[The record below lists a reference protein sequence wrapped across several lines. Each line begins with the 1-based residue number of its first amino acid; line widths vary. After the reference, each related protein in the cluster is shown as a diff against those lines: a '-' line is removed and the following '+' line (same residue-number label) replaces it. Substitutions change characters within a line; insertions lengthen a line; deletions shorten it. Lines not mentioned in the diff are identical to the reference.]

1 MNFRELIS
9 TATGGMTLYH
19 FAASFVIYSMLGWL
33 VESIYMSIC
42 EKRIVNRGFA
52 RGPFCPIY
60 GFGATIGC
68 IFLAPLSA
76 RFLPLYITGAVS
88 ATIFEYLV
96 GRLMIKFLGSLW
108 WDYNEKPY
116 NFQGIIC
123 LESTL
128 AWGFYGIVIV
138 GFFNPWLLRFI
149 ENSDHVKMTRFVEIV
164 LAIAV
169 VDYIIR
175 FAGLFKEPL
184 LRARNSAVEA
194 YRNFRGRWN

>member
-1 MNFRELIS
+1 MKVPEFLLVG
-9 TATGGMTLYH
+9 AQGMTLYR
-19 FAASFVIYSMLGWL
+19 FAASFVIYSMMGWL

-42 EKRIVNRGFA
+42 EKKIVNRGFA

-68 IFLAPLSA
+68 IILAPTTRS
-76 RFLPLYITGAVS
+76 FLLLYIASAVS
-88 ATIFEYLV
+88 ATAFEYLA
-96 GRLMIKFLGSLW
+96 GRMMIKALGSLW

-128 AWGFYGIVIV
+128 AWGFYGIIVV
-138 GFFNPWLLRFI
+138 GFFNPWLMNFI
-149 ENSDHVKMTRFVEIV
+149 ESVDSVKMTRFIEIV

-169 VDYIIR
+169 IDYIIR
-175 FAGLFKEPL
+175 LAEIFKKPL
-184 LRARNSAVEA
+184 ARVRDTAMEA
-194 YRNFRGRWN
+194 YKNFRSRWS

>member
-1 MNFRELIS
+1 
-9 TATGGMTLYH
+9 MTLYRI
-19 FAASFVIYSMLGWL
+19 AASFVIYSMLGWL

-42 EKRIVNRGFA
+42 EKKIVNRGFA

-68 IFLAPLSA
+68 IVLAPL
-76 RFLPLYITGAVS
+76 REHFLLLYLVGAVF

-96 GRLMIKFLGSLW
+96 GRFMIRALGSLW
-108 WDYNEKPY
+108 WDYDDKPF

-128 AWGFYGIVIV
+128 AWGFYAIGVVAFINV
-138 GFFNPWLLRFI
+138 WLMNFVDSLDPVYMTRFI
-149 ENSDHVKMTRFVEIV
+149 EVI

-169 VDYIIR
+169 VDYVIR
-175 FAGLFKEPL
+175 LVEIFKAPL
-184 LRARNSAVEA
+184 LRARDTAMEV
-194 YRNFRGRWN
+194 YRNLRGRWS